1 MIKLLRGTFLCG
13 LLFTGINMY
22 AQTEILP
29 NAYAHN
35 DYWHKRPLLDA
46 LADGFTYVEADVYL
60 RNNKLI
66 VAHILPCINK
76 KKTLETLY
84 LKPLLK
90 YVQEHADKRT
100 GISKCALTLMIDI
113 KSDANKTYSA
123 LLPLLLKYRSILSG
137 YENGEMKLRNV
148 TIVITGH
155 KPIGMINN
163 ENNRLAFMDEDLRK
177 SPGDSTKDVYPIASC
192 KYSNLVKWKGK
203 GTISARDI
211 QRLEYYV
218 IEAHKNGSKVRL
230 WASPEKKAVW
240 GELLKCNVDLIN
252 TDRLKS
258 LRKFLMADKLLV
270 AHNNAVDVPTN

>member
-1 MIKLLRGTFLCG
+1 MIKLFRAIVFSG
-13 LLFTGINMY
+13 LFFTGITAF
-22 AQTEILP
+22 AQSDILP

-60 RNNKLI
+60 RNSKLI

-76 KKTLETLY
+76 KKTLESLY
-84 LKPLLK
+84 LAPLLK
-90 YVQEHADKRT
+90 YVQEHTDKET
-100 GISKCALTLMIDI
+100 GVSNCALTLMIDI
-113 KSDANKTYSA
+113 KSDANKTYMA
-123 LLPLLLKYRSILSG
+123 MLPLLEKYRAILSG

-155 KPIGMINN
+155 KPIEMIKNKD
-163 ENNRLAFMDEDLRK
+163 NRLAFMDEDLRK
-177 SPGDSTKDVYPIASC
+177 SPGDSSKDVYPIASC

-203 GTISARDI
+203 GTISATDI

-218 IEAHKNGSKVRL
+218 IEAHKNGRKVRL
-230 WASPEKKAVW
+230 WASPENRAVW

-258 LRKFLMADKLLV
+258 LRKFLIADKLLV
-270 AHNNAVDVPTN
+270 AKNNAKNTPTN